1 LYSQLL
7 KVNEIQKKRGQIWKK
22 FKNCI
27 LNIENRDFYII
38 EPLVNTKSSYHL
50 FVIIFKD
57 QKKSQKFIDFMQK
70 NLIAATFHYV
80 PLHKSKMA
88 KKISK
93 QKLSVTEKIFRR
105 VVRLP
110 LYPDMKLKDQRKIMN
125 KIKEFCH
132 EQY

>member
-1 LYSQLL
+1 
-7 KVNEIQKKRGQIWKK
+7 
-22 FKNCI
+22 
-27 LNIENRDFYII
+27 
-38 EPLVNTKSSYHL
+38 
-50 FVIIFKD
+50 
-57 QKKSQKFIDFMQK
+57 MQK

-132 EQY
+132 ERY